1 MGVALALCSEASH
14 GYGGSGQ
21 AFIVPGT
28 EPRAMPGSYKQEY
41 MQPVYVTSY
50 IPVHHEKHASPVQY
64 VTVPS
69 TSGYHHS
76 PVSSGHG
83 YAAAP
88 AVHAAASSGHGYAA
102 APAAHVSAL
111 SGHGNAATHVSHG
124 HNVAPAINHGF
135 SSVYSS

>member
-1 MGVALALCSEASH
+1 MGVLVALALCSEASH

-50 IPVHHEKHASPVQY
+50 IPVHHGKHASPVQY

-69 TSGYHHS
+69 TSGYHLS

-88 AVHAAASSGHGYAA
+88 AVHAAASSGHGYA
-102 APAAHVSAL
+102 
-111 SGHGNAATHVSHG
+111 
-124 HNVAPAINHGF
+124 
-135 SSVYSS
+135 